1 MASGH
6 VRFLCS
12 IVFMSSYSFW
22 IDKIFFG
29 SALNDR
35 HCGVSL
41 TYSYDLLLEQ
51 LGARIKQLR
60 KARGWTLRDMVVQH
74 GFHLSH
80 WQAFESGNR
89 GISLPSLLR
98 IAEVLG
104 ITPSQLLKGLGE
116 AKDQKTNSKK

>member
-1 MASGH
+1 
-6 VRFLCS
+6 
-12 IVFMSSYSFW
+12 
-22 IDKIFFG
+22 
-29 SALNDR
+29 
-35 HCGVSL
+35 VSL
-41 TYSYDLLLEQ
+41 SYSYDLLLEQ

-60 KARGWTLRDMVVQH
+60 KAHGWTLRDMVVQH

-104 ITPSQLLKGLGE
+104 VTPSQLLKGLGE
-116 AKDQKTNSKK
+116 AKGWKPDSKK